1 MKVEL
6 WLIKSCLSWLKRA
19 YVDVTEFRNL
29 KENCN
34 VPEKENSKDGK
45 IHAQML
51 PLVIF
56 MRHGQAESNVNRIL
70 AGRHMESHLTE
81 QGRQQ
86 VVDSAK
92 QLVKTIAI
100 EKVYASPT

>member
-1 MKVEL
+1 
-6 WLIKSCLSWLKRA
+6 LKRA

-34 VPEKENSKDGK
+34 VPEKKTSKDGK

-56 MRHGQAESNVNRIL
+56 MRHGQAFR
-70 AGRHMESHLTE
+70 LTRMSIRKE
-81 QGRQQ
+81 ECF
-86 VVDSAK
+86 V
-92 QLVKTIAI
+92 
-100 EKVYASPT
+100 